1 MPHRRI
7 LSLWFPRLAA
17 ERHLRQ
23 LDASLPPPLAVVGDR
38 QGAQVLTSLSAAAEA
53 VGLARGQP
61 LRDATA
67 MCPALLTRPE
77 DPLGEATF
85 LTVLRRWAGKFSPWV
100 AEEPPEAL
108 VVDLT
113 GCAHLFG
120 GEAALL
126 AEVEADCASL
136 GLSLRAGIADTR
148 GAAWAIARYAGC
160 TPAPVRT
167 GDAVEQEARATRA
180 RAAKRRGWGPPPGR
194 GIATETV
201 AQGVIAAPGH
211 TARAIGGLPVAAL
224 RLDAGTVEGLA
235 RLGLRRVDDLFGLP
249 RAALSRRFGAD
260 VLRRL
265 DQALGIDSEPVSP
278 ARAPLHF
285 AVRLTLPDPIGL
297 VSDVQAGIDR
307 LLPALCER
315 LRARGRGARRV
326 RLDAF
331 RADGGVQRAEVGLAR
346 PADTP
351 DRIRPLLALKLE
363 GLHAGFGFDVLRLE
377 ALDTEPVYDIDHQGP
392 GVTPGT
398 AMSDLINRLGARLG
412 MEAVTRL
419 HPAESHIPEKTF
431 TVHMAAFSQPHPGP
445 WPEPRA
451 PRPLTMFR
459 PEPVH
464 GGEGPQVPLTFRW
477 RRREFRTARSRGPE
491 RIAPEWWLDD
501 PAWRSGVRDY
511 WFVQTEDG
519 TRLWLFYAH
528 GGQVSGGWFCQ
539 GRFA

>member
-1 MPHRRI
+1 
-7 LSLWFPRLAA
+7 
-17 ERHLRQ
+17 
-23 LDASLPPPLAVVGDR
+23 
-38 QGAQVLTSLSAAAEA
+38 
-53 VGLARGQP
+53 
-61 LRDATA
+61 
-67 MCPALLTRPE
+67 
-77 DPLGEATF
+77 
-85 LTVLRRWAGKFSPWV
+85 
-100 AEEPPEAL
+100 
-108 VVDLT
+108 
-113 GCAHLFG
+113 
-120 GEAALL
+120 
-126 AEVEADCASL
+126 
-136 GLSLRAGIADTR
+136 
-148 GAAWAIARYAGC
+148 
-160 TPAPVRT
+160 
-167 GDAVEQEARATRA
+167 
-180 RAAKRRGWGPPPGR
+180 
-194 GIATETV
+194 
-201 AQGVIAAPGH
+201 
-211 TARAIGGLPVAAL
+211 
-224 RLDAGTVEGLA
+224 
-235 RLGLRRVDDLFGLP
+235 
-249 RAALSRRFGAD
+249 
-260 VLRRL
+260 
-265 DQALGIDSEPVSP
+265 
-278 ARAPLHF
+278 
-285 AVRLTLPDPIGL
+285 
-297 VSDVQAGIDR
+297 
-307 LLPALCER
+307 
-315 LRARGRGARRV
+315 
-326 RLDAF
+326 
-331 RADGGVQRAEVGLAR
+331 VQRAEVGLAR